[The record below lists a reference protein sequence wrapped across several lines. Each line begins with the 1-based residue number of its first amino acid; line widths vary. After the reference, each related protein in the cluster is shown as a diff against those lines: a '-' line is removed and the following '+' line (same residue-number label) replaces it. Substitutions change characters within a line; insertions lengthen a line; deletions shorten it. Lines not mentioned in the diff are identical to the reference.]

1 MQRRV
6 RVPMFWP
13 AAWTAAAASQLLEG
27 SPINCLLSEAAAE
40 KEARAA
46 AAATGIEFL
55 NLRWSAWSETDW
67 SKPAPFA
74 VADGVWP
81 GAAASQNR
89 QEGGPTGAPWVDANG
104 WIAQLAH
111 ALAPPASEIWINS
124 KPPDELRAI
133 EPHQYLLGLAEAQA
147 YGARR
152 PVWLAPH
159 HAADA
164 LSGKGEGAAAWNS
177 IKALLRWQEDRG
189 EWRRFKAVS
198 SLLVISDF
206 AGANE
211 YMAGEVLNLAARQHI
226 AFTPLHSG
234 HADAA
239 SFNGM
244 RAALLVDPGVPAPP
258 LAAALKPFVQSG
270 GLLIA
275 TKAAAS
281 AMGPMTKLEA
291 PHPRFEVHSW
301 GKGRVAVSKQDFD
314 DPWILARDAHLLM
327 SRRWDSI
334 RLFNAGSMLAFH
346 TAAPGARTSISIV
359 HLLNYTCRAS
369 ANPVSLQI
377 PSDVRAA
384 RLHAPGRAE
393 PSPAAIQRRDGRNE
407 IDIPPYAVYCAL
419 ELVHS

>member
-1 MQRRV
+1 MQHPA

-13 AAWTAAAASQLLEG
+13 AAWNPAAAAALLDG
-27 SPINCLLSEAAAE
+27 SSVNCLIAE
-40 KEARAA
+40 SGAETQARAA
-46 AAATGIEFL
+46 AAAKAIEFL
-55 NLRWSAWSETDW
+55 PLRWAAWAETDW
-67 SKPAPFA
+67 SWPSPFA
-74 VADGVWP
+74 IGDGVWP

-104 WIAQLAH
+104 WIAQLAR

-124 KPPDELRAI
+124 KPPEELRAI
-133 EPHQYLLGLAEAQA
+133 EPNQYLLGLAEAWA

-159 HAADA
+159 HAAEA
-164 LSGKGEGAAAWNS
+164 LSGQGEGAAAWKS
-177 IKALLRWQEDRG
+177 IKALLGWIESRG
-189 EWRRFKAVS
+189 SWRGYRPVS

-211 YMAGEVLNLAARQHI
+211 YMAGEVLNLSARQHI
-226 AFTPLHSG
+226 AFTPVHTRRS
-234 HADAA
+234 AAA
-239 SFNGM
+239 SFAGM
-244 RAALLVDPGVPAPP
+244 KAVLYVDPQPP
-258 LAAALKPFVQSG
+258 AAALAAVLKTFVASG

-275 TKAAAS
+275 LRS
-281 AMGPMTKLEA
+281 ATSAIGPLGKMVEA
-291 PHPRFEVHSW
+291 HPRFEVHSW
-301 GKGRVAVSKQDFD
+301 GKGRVAVSKQDFE

-346 TAAPGARTSISIV
+346 TAAPDGRSSVV

-369 ANPVSLQI
+369 ANLVSLQI
-377 PSDVRAA
+377 PAGVREA
-384 RLHAPGRAE
+384 RLHTPA
-393 PSPAAIQRRDGRNE
+393 SPAPSAAAIHRRDGRNE

-419 ELVHS
+419 ELTHS